1 MSTTRSIT
9 QGGARVYF
17 ANSAGNMVEIG
28 ELHTDGIDS
37 NIMQSITGIGTAVSG
52 EGKVAHFTGGT
63 SGEFTL
69 KLINI
74 SKYLIDTV
82 FQTFTSTGLNSL
94 DGTSG
99 NMTFGSDAGRRLQ
112 GRRLVIYPSGTNE
125 NGVQFLQD
133 STNPYAVEI
142 YRAVC
147 ISDFS
152 TSFKPD
158 EPNSIELTFEPQVD
172 LTKTNGNRIGKIGGV
187 TL

>member
-1 MSTTRSIT
+1 MSTTKSII
-9 QGGARVYF
+9 QGGARVYY

-28 ELHTDGIDS
+28 ELHPDGIDS
-37 NIMQSITGIGTAVSG
+37 SITQAISGIGTARTGQG
-52 EGKVAHFTGGT
+52 EVAHFTGGT

-99 NMTFGSDAGRRLQ
+99 SMTFGSDAGRRLQ
-112 GRRLVIYPSGTNE
+112 ARRLVIYPTGTNE
-125 NGVQFLQD
+125 NGVQFLED
-133 STNPYAVEI
+133 STNPLGVEI
-142 YRAVC
+142 YKALC

-158 EPNSIELTFEPQVD
+158 EPNSIELTFKPQID
-172 LTKTNGNRIGKIGGV
+172 LTKTNNNKMGKIGGV

>member
-1 MSTTRSIT
+1 MSTTKSII
-9 QGGARVYF
+9 QGGAKVYL

-28 ELHTDGIDS
+28 ELHPDGIDS
-37 NIMQSITGIGTAVSG
+37 TIMESIEGIGSATSG
-52 EGKVAHFTGGT
+52 EGKIAYFTKGT

-69 KLINI
+69 KLVNI

-99 NMTFGSDAGRRLQ
+99 SMTFGTDAGKRIQ
-112 GRRLVIYPSGTNE
+112 GRRLVIYPTGTYE
-125 NGVQFLQD
+125 NGTQFTET

-142 YRAVC
+142 YKAVC
-147 ISDFS
+147 TSDYT

-158 EPNSIELTFEPQVD
+158 EPSSIELTFEPQID
-172 LTKTNGNRIGKIGGV
+172 LSKSNGNKIGKIGSV